1 MKNIKELKKGI
12 APRMRRCWG
21 ESCAI
26 FVISAG
32 VLTAAVFAWYLTMNF
47 LISINVIEDAADSFM
62 LLVTAAIAVVMW
74 IITLPYKY
82 GVRWYRLQQVRG
94 HSVHAKSIFSCYFS
108 AKKMLQVY
116 KLSVL
121 LILKKII
128 LLIPF
133 IIFLGAAIFL
143 IIKFNEIGGGIAYNL
158 AVVTLLMLSVVVY
171 LTYTIVNIKYA
182 AAPYIFA
189 LGHDRP
195 AAEIIKESVQFTR
208 GRQGYM
214 IEVLRNCAV
223 MLIPCVLVFPMFFVL
238 PKMMMLYTAAINE
251 IIEKGFEE
259 DKLVSMERGEKIASR

>member
-1 MKNIKELKKGI
+1 MKNIKELKESV

-26 FVISAG
+26 FAISAG
-32 VLTAAVFAWYLTMNF
+32 ILTASVFAWYLTMNF
-47 LISINVIEDAADSFM
+47 LISIDVIKDAADGFM
-62 LLVTAAIAVVMW
+62 LLVTAAMAVVIW
-74 IITLPYKY
+74 IITVPYKY

-121 LILKKII
+121 LILKKFIF
-128 LLIPF
+128 LIPF

-143 IIKFNEIGGGIAYNL
+143 IIRFNAIGGSAAYNL
-158 AVVTLLMLSVVVY
+158 VVVTLLMLSVVVY
-171 LTYTIVNIKYA
+171 LAYTIVNVKYA

-195 AAEIIKESVQFTR
+195 AAEIIKESVQFMK
-208 GRQGYM
+208 GNKSYM
-214 IEVLRNCAV
+214 IEVLRSCAI

-238 PKMMMLYTAAINE
+238 PKMMMIYTAAINE
-251 IIEKGFEE
+251 IIEKGFKE
-259 DKLVSMERGEKIASR
+259 DKLVSMERGERIASR